1 MDQYERGD
9 IMICNLIKI
18 IKNKINSKSKDFKIT
33 YIVPQHI
40 SNIDA
45 DARVGFVEHH
55 LAKGN
60 WGILAK
66 TKRYNYIKKPNA
78 MSIMEENTYMR
89 AKYFYEFKLSGEY
102 RNARGEIIR
111 LLTSNLN
118 VLNLSTIDNN
128 NIFDLAFAIE
138 TPEGNTWVV
147 LDFVK
152 EKEVWYLHGV
162 NTRGW

>member
-1 MDQYERGD
+1 
-9 IMICNLIKI
+9 MIRNLIKI
-18 IKNKINSKSKDFKIT
+18 FKNKFKNKSKDFKIT

-102 RNARGEIIR
+102 KNARGEIIR

-128 NIFDLAFAIE
+128 NFFDLAFAIE

>member
-1 MDQYERGD
+1 
-9 IMICNLIKI
+9 MIRNLIKI
-18 IKNKINSKSKDFKIT
+18 FKNKFKNNSKDFKIT

-60 WGILAK
+60 WGILSK
-66 TKRYNYIKKPNA
+66 TKHYNYIKKPNA

-102 RNARGEIIR
+102 KNARGEIIR

-128 NIFDLAFAIE
+128 NMFDLAFAIE

>member
-1 MDQYERGD
+1 
-9 IMICNLIKI
+9 MICNLIKI
-18 IKNKINSKSKDFKIT
+18 IKNKINNKSKDFKIT

-66 TKRYNYIKKPNA
+66 TKHYNYIKKPNA

-102 RNARGEIIR
+102 KNARGEIVR

-118 VLNLSTIDNN
+118 VLNLSAIDNN
-128 NIFDLAFAIE
+128 NFFDLAFAIE

>member
-1 MDQYERGD
+1 
-9 IMICNLIKI
+9 MICNLIKI
-18 IKNKINSKSKDFKIT
+18 FKNKFKNKSKDFKIT

-45 DARVGFVEHH
+45 DARVVFVEHH

-66 TKRYNYIKKPNA
+66 TKHYNYIKKPNA

-89 AKYFYEFKLSGEY
+89 AKYFVEFKLSGEY

-128 NIFDLAFAIE
+128 NFFDLAFAIE